1 MIRSRSPARSRD
13 LPTPCSTA
21 HPLSL
26 SLSLSQVLYQKAAEN
41 SKLVQAAKVV
51 AAAREKVFGGFG
63 KKK

>member
-1 MIRSRSPARSRD
+1 
-13 LPTPCSTA
+13 
-21 HPLSL
+21 
-26 SLSLSQVLYQKAAEN
+26 VLYQKAAEN